1 MNNTNNNEKINLI
14 TKTTELAMNI
24 TLNYVNKGD
33 KVIDATAGNGH
44 DTLVFARVVGDE
56 GKVYAFD
63 VQAQALEN
71 TGQLLLANDFSVM
84 KVGTGD
90 GATTGT
96 SRDADSGKEEGV
108 GVVDEAALAQEANAT
123 VHLVEDSHEHMS
135 KYCPE
140 GEIAAIMFNLGY
152 LPLSDKSVS
161 TSTVSTLIALQE
173 ALQLVKVGGIVTV
186 VMYCGHE
193 AGKVEKQAILDLTEK
208 LSSKEFHVVYAS
220 MHNQGENAPEIL
232 WITKKK

>member
-84 KVGTGD
+84 RVGTGRELESC
-90 GATTGT
+90 A
-96 SRDADSGKEEGV
+96 RDEQD
-108 GVVDEAALAQEANAT
+108 LMQEANAT

>member
-1 MNNTNNNEKINLI
+1 MNNTNKENKINLI

-33 KVIDATAGNGH
+33 KIIDATAGNGN
-44 DTLVFARVVGDE
+44 DTLVFARALGDE

-63 VQAQALEN
+63 VQQQALDN
-71 TGQLLLANDFSVM
+71 TAQLLVENDIS
-84 KVGTGD
+84 
-90 GATTGT
+90 
-96 SRDADSGKEEGV
+96 SE
-108 GVVDEAALAQEANAT
+108 T
-123 VHLVEDSHEHMS
+123 VELIKDSHEHMS
-135 KYCPE
+135 KYCPS
-140 GEIAAIMFNLGY
+140 GEISAVMFNLGY

-161 TSTVSTLIALQE
+161 TSTVSTLIALQD
-173 ALQLVKVGGIVTV
+173 ALELIKVGGIVTV

-193 AGKVEKQAILDLTEK
+193 AGKAEKQAILDMTEK
-208 LSSKEFHVVYAS
+208 LSPKEFHVVYAS